1 MMGHTLVKVK
11 APLDGE
17 EFERWRRQADSAAD
31 TAGLARAGGR
41 AEWACFLS
49 EQAAQLAVKALLHGT
64 GLEAWGHDLTVLC
77 ARAQAEL
84 GRAWPPRLGDAAA
97 RLARHYI
104 ATRYP
109 DAMPS
114 GAPATHY
121 TDADAA
127 QAEDDARAVLHAVDQ
142 AWRTLAAA

>member
-1 MMGHTLVKVK
+1 MD

-17 EFERWRRQADSAAD
+17 EFERWRQQADRAAD
-31 TAGLARAGGR
+31 TAGLARVGGR

-49 EQAAQLAVKALLHGT
+49 EQAAQLGVKALLHGA

-77 ARAQAEL
+77 ARAEAQL
-84 GRAWPPRLGDAAA
+84 GRVWPAGLSDPAA
-97 RLARHYI
+97 RLSRHYI
-104 ATRYP
+104 AARYP

-114 GAPATHY
+114 GPPATHY

-127 QAEDDARAVLHAVDQ
+127 QAEGDARALLGAVDE
-142 AWRTLAAA
+142 AWQVLGAA

>member
-1 MMGHTLVKVK
+1 MD

-17 EFERWRRQADSAAD
+17 EFQRWRQQADSAAD
-31 TAGLARAGGR
+31 TAALARAGGR

-49 EQAAQLAVKALLHGT
+49 EQAAQLGVKALLHGT

-77 ARAQAEL
+77 ARAAAEL
-84 GRAWPPRLGDAAA
+84 GPAWPAEMADPAA

-109 DAMPS
+109 DALPS
-114 GAPATHY
+114 GAPTTHY

-127 QAEDDARAVLHAVDQ
+127 QAVEDARSLLGAVDG
-142 AWRTLAAA
+142 AWHILGAA

>member
-1 MMGHTLVKVK
+1 MN
-11 APLDGE
+11 APLDDK
-17 EFERWRRQADSAAD
+17 EFDRWRQQADRAAD
-31 TAGLARAGGR
+31 TAGLARAGGL

-49 EQAAQLAVKALLHGT
+49 EQTAQLGVKALLHGA

-77 ARAQAEL
+77 ARAEVQL
-84 GRAWPPRLGDAAA
+84 GPAWPTGLGDLAA
-97 RLARHYI
+97 RLSRHYI

-121 TDADAA
+121 TDTDAA
-127 QAEDDARAVLHAVDQ
+127 QAEEDARALLGAVDE
-142 AWRTLAAA
+142 AWQVLGAA

>member
-1 MMGHTLVKVK
+1 MG

-17 EFERWRRQADSAAD
+17 EFQRWRQQADSAAQ

-41 AEWACFLS
+41 ADWACFLS
-49 EQAAQLAVKALLHGT
+49 EQAAQLGLKALLHGT

-84 GRAWPPRLGDAAA
+84 GRAWPAGAGDPAA

-109 DAMPS
+109 DAVPS

-127 QAEDDARAVLHAVDQ
+127 RAEEDARTLLDAVDEG
-142 AWRTLAAA
+142 WRLLGAA

>member
-1 MMGHTLVKVK
+1 MD

-49 EQAAQLAVKALLHGT
+49 EQAAQLGVKALLHGT

-77 ARAQAEL
+77 ARAEAQL
-84 GRAWPPRLGDAAA
+84 GRAWPGELGDPAA

-109 DAMPS
+109 DALPS
-114 GAPATHY
+114 GAPTTHY

-127 QAEDDARAVLHAVDQ
+127 QAEEDARPLLGAVDE
-142 AWRTLAAA
+142 AWQVLGAA